1 MINEAEINA
10 LNNEVRKLN
19 VRKGEYQ
26 RINREID
33 EAISD
38 FNDMKKSIIK
48 AQGYL
53 LESDT
58 SDVIMKKVSE
68 MDEDIRE
75 VKETVLSLEEMKIEI
90 EKEIR
95 WLENTIMEKENRIR
109 QLNEGSF

>member
-1 MINEAEINA
+1 
-10 LNNEVRKLN
+10 
-19 VRKGEYQ
+19 
-26 RINREID
+26 
-33 EAISD
+33 
-38 FNDMKKSIIK
+38 
-48 AQGYL
+48 
-53 LESDT
+53 
-58 SDVIMKKVSE
+58 